1 MGRRT
6 LAAILL
12 IALWNS
18 LLIVALAR
26 PIAQDDGLAAAPEV
40 ASYNLDVTL
49 DPAAKTV
56 SGQGTITY
64 RNPSA
69 DTLDEIWLRLYLKA
83 FSSIDSLWM
92 RESGGGM
99 RGFDVSPDE
108 LGDITLSRLALRGG
122 PDLLA
127 NSTINETLLQA
138 PLPAPLGPGE
148 TLTLEVEWISKLPR
162 VFARTGYGG
171 RDDTFFMVGQWYPK
185 LAVYDRGR
193 WDNEPWHANAE
204 FFHDFGDYE
213 VEISAPSEYVIAGA
227 GLPVGQSTNPDGTLR
242 HSFRSTN
249 VTDYAFAAS
258 PYFLTKT
265 ATTKHGTEVVL
276 YYFPEHAFAVDEYMR
291 AGVGSLESYSDWF
304 GVYPHQRLSIID
316 VPDGAEGAGGM
327 EYPTLVTGGYTQMGV
342 VGMAAYVTAHEIAH
356 QWWPMQTATN
366 EAREPWLDE
375 GLTEYSGMR
384 FMMEAGINIGSI
396 GLNMPAINLD
406 RSQYAVDHS
415 HPISL
420 PAWEYEGNSY
430 ASIVYG
436 KSALAFQTLE
446 NIVGSEQFLR
456 AMATYLERY
465 RFKHPT
471 RADFQATLEEMIDQ
485 DISWFFEDL
494 VDGSG
499 LIDYSVQELDGGN
512 AAVVERNGS
521 VRAPVEIRVTLADGS
536 IILEQWDGRDEQL
549 ELSYSAPISKVEV
562 DPDFK
567 LVAELDVANNSVSS
581 SVMPSVSLGARIA
594 FWIQTFI
601 QFVGLFG

>member
-1 MGRRT
+1 MQHIRRLIGIMVSLS
-6 LAAILL
+6 LALGFVTA
-12 IALWNS
+12 S
-18 LLIVALAR
+18 
-26 PIAQDDGLAAAPEV
+26 PAQAQKLQAEAV
-40 ASYNLDVTL
+40 ASYKIDAQLKPESKEVIG
-49 DPAAKTV
+49 KE
-56 SGQGTITY
+56 TISY
-64 RNPSA
+64 RNVST
-69 DTLDEIWLRLYLKA
+69 DTLNEVWLHLYLKA
-83 FSSIDSLWM
+83 FSSPDTIWM
-92 RESGGGM
+92 QESGGAH
-99 RGFDVSPDE
+99 RNNSASNW
-108 LGDITLSRLALRGG
+108 GDITVNKLTSNGV
-122 PDLLA
+122 DLLA
-127 NSTINETLLQA
+127 TSVQTDTLLRLELPQPLEPQA
-138 PLPAPLGPGE
+138 
-148 TLTLEVEWISKLPR
+148 TLELEVEWVSKLPR

-171 RDDTFFMVGQWYPK
+171 RDDNDDSFFMVGQWYPK
-185 LAVYDRGR
+185 MAVYQNGH
-193 WDNEPWHANAE
+193 WNSEPWHANAE

-396 GLNMPAINLD
+396 GLNMPVINLD

-471 RADFQATLEEMIDQ
+471 RADFQATLEEMINQ